1 MTAEEREREREREG
15 ASLWYSS
22 GTSTSRRKGKR
33 HSDAKWLESRAGVLL
48 KPDSA
53 PSPFCACVCGIA
65 DFFYEVDGDTSVVY
79 EGYYA
84 YPRFLSTPARA
95 PAAARQQT
103 KGSAVAGNTVEAMRT
118 GILVGHT
125 WLGLGP
131 MEKYRAEQLASEGP
145 LPWEHAN
152 GNAHRAASIQ
162 HAHEPKL
169 SPPLP
174 HPSLSRSLLL
184 VVR

>member
-1 MTAEEREREREREG
+1 MPNGWGAEL
-15 ASLWYSS
+15 AFSCKLI
-22 GTSTSRRKGKR
+22 
-33 HSDAKWLESRAGVLL
+33 ALL
-48 KPDSA
+48 
-53 PSPFCACVCGIA
+53 PFPRMCGIA
-65 DFFYEVDGDTSVVY
+65 DFFYEVDGDTSVIY

-103 KGSAVAGNTVEAMRT
+103 KGSAVTGSTPVVEAMRT

-152 GNAHRAASIQ
+152 GNAQRAA
-162 HAHEPKL
+162 
-169 SPPLP
+169 
-174 HPSLSRSLLL
+174 
-184 VVR
+184 